1 MSVVETRLSCRK
13 PVEFQKKLPSAKI
26 DFLHR
31 PMSILAVQ
39 IVDFDLQN
47 LSYPLVLSDLNLEF
61 GKAVKIAPQDHVV
74 SAENSSNF
82 LLQVCVIN
90 VLPSSS

>member
-1 MSVVETRLSCRK
+1 ME
-13 PVEFQKKLPSAKI
+13 QI
-26 DFLHR
+26 DFLSR
-31 PMSILAVQ
+31 PMSILGVQ

-47 LSYPLVLSDLNLEF
+47 ISSPLMLSDLKLEF
-61 GKAVKIAPQDHVV
+61 GKATEMAPQDHVV